1 MPHRKWIGL
10 FLLFIALV
18 SAHPS
23 IAQVKSWQL
32 TVTWVE
38 NGNLMVWK
46 EAEAIGQE
54 LANGD
59 VNYPYI
65 APDGKHVAFT
75 RGFLPDEL
83 WVIEENGAGEQKMV
97 DASLFT
103 PGDGTPLLA
112 QINWVNDSTILFNTL
127 RQNAIGLQ
135 PQNDLWRADIQTGE
149 TTVIL
154 DANEGGS
161 FSISPDRKT
170 VAVIYPGHY
179 AEPNGRIRLV
189 NVDTLVWQDIFTFM
203 GVSSGSES
211 AFYPEMF
218 WEADSSAVRVA
229 IPDKDLVY
237 DDINT
242 SPTDL
247 WRVTVDGQS
256 EQISSVQAS
265 FFGQPHWSSD
275 GNNLTY
281 LQRTGEATS
290 NQFALMV
297 SDSNGRNAAE
307 YARGEAGKIGSPVWI
322 QGTDQ
327 FVYAYDAPGTYWI
340 GRVGSPPHRLSENFL
355 SLRFVD
361 TTSYLYTTNQANGFE
376 LRYARLDEGHS
387 TLIAAGQSV
396 VLFYDAQITHD

>member
-10 FLLFIALV
+10 FLLFIALL

-23 IAQVKSWQL
+23 IAQVKTGQL
-32 TVTWVE
+32 TVAWVE
-38 NGNLMVWK
+38 NGSLMVWK
-46 EAEAIGQE
+46 EAEATGQE
-54 LANGD
+54 LVSGD

-65 APDGKHVAFT
+65 APDGEHIAFA
-75 RGFLPDEL
+75 RGFLPNEL
-83 WVIEENGAGEQKMV
+83 WVIEENGAGEQKVV
-97 DASLFT
+97 DASQFT
-103 PGDGTPLLA
+103 PGDGTPFLA
-112 QINWVNDSTILFNTL
+112 QISWSNNSTIFFNTL
-127 RQNAIGLQ
+127 RQNAFGLQ
-135 PQNDLWRADIQTGE
+135 PQNDLWRVDIQTGE
-149 TTVIL
+149 TTIIL

-170 VAVIYPGHY
+170 VAVIYPGRY

-189 NVDTLVWQDIFTFM
+189 NVDTLVWQDIFTFT
-203 GVSSGSES
+203 GISSGSEA

-218 WEADSSAVRVA
+218 WEADSSTVRVA

-237 DDINT
+237 DDINAP
-242 SPTDL
+242 PTDL
-247 WRVTVDGQS
+247 WRITVDGQS
-256 EQISSVQAS
+256 EKIGSVQAS

-281 LQRTGEATS
+281 LERTGEATS

-297 SDSNGRNAAE
+297 SDGDGRNAAE

-322 QGTDQ
+322 HGTDQ

-340 GRVGSPPHRLSENFL
+340 GRVGSSPFRLSENFL

-361 TTSYLYTTNQANGFE
+361 ATSYLFITTQANSFE
-376 LRYARLDEGHS
+376 LHYARLDEDHS
-387 TLIAAGQSV
+387 TLIAAGQNV
-396 VLFYDAQITHD
+396 LLFYDAQITHD